1 VWRVVEL
8 VLILGGTAFVLS
20 VTGIYGAV
28 AFTVT
33 QRSRNLGIRV
43 ALGAQRLD
51 IMREILSSG
60 GKPVI
65 QGLGVGLWFSRAA
78 AAATAQVF
86 RFTPV
91 RLDTANPLVYAGS
104 ALLLALAALVAMLG
118 PARRAASSD
127 ALSALRSE

>member
-1 VWRVVEL
+1 VVEL
-8 VLILGGTAFVLS
+8 VLILGATAFVLA

-33 QRSRNLGIRV
+33 QRTKDLGIRV

-51 IMREILSSG
+51 IMREILASG
-60 GKPVI
+60 GKPVM
-65 QGLGVGLWFSRAA
+65 QGLAVGLWFSLAA
-78 AAATAQVF
+78 AAATAEAF

-91 RLDTANPLVYAGS
+91 HLDTANPLMYAGS
-104 ALLLALAALVAMLG
+104 ALLLAVAALAAMLG